1 MPPCRARYPVPVP
14 VHNFA
19 RPRGRVELL
28 EVESDLLADNALGDP
43 GRRTVA
49 VYLPPAYDPRGAPL
63 PLLVDLAAFTSS
75 GLKRLSWTA
84 FGESVPAR
92 LDRLVAAGHMP
103 PVVLAFPDAFTSLGG
118 NQYVDSPATGRW
130 ATFLATELVPFLERN
145 LNLLPG
151 RAHRGIYGKSSG
163 GYGALVQGMTH
174 PETWSAVA
182 CHSGDMGFD
191 WLYRRDLP
199 GVVDALARFDR
210 DPVRFLVHLR
220 TQPRVASS
228 DFHTL
233 MILAMAASYD
243 PDPTAPA
250 HPRLPVDL
258 HTCELD
264 EAAWARWLAHD
275 PLHMVERPEVQAN
288 LRRLSLL
295 FLDCGDRDPYF
306 LHHGARALSRK
317 LTQASIEHVYEEF
330 PDGHSGIDYR
340 LDRSLPLLARAV
352 AP

>member
-1 MPPCRARYPVPVP
+1 MP

-19 RPRGRVELL
+19 RPRGRVELF
-28 EVESDLLADNALGDP
+28 EVDSPLLADNTLGDP
-43 GRRTVA
+43 GRRSVA
-49 VYLPPAYDPRGAPL
+49 VYLPPAYDESDASF

-75 GLKRLSWTA
+75 GLKRLAWSA

-118 NQYVDSPATGRW
+118 NQYVDSPVTGRW
-130 ATFLATELVPFLERN
+130 ATFLATELVPFLEGHLR
-145 LNLLPG
+145 LLPG
-151 RAHRGIYGKSSG
+151 REHRGIYGKSSG
-163 GYGALVQGMTH
+163 GYGALVQAMTH
-174 PETWSAVA
+174 SEVWSAVA

-199 GVVDALARFDR
+199 GVVDALGRHDR
-210 DPVRFLVHLR
+210 DPTRFLAALR
-220 TQPRVASS
+220 EQPRIAGK

-243 PDPTAPA
+243 PDPADPA
-250 HPRLPVDL
+250 RLRLPVDL

-264 EAAWARWLAHD
+264 AAAWSRWLAHD
-275 PLHMVERPEVQAN
+275 PVHMVERPEVVAH

-295 FLDCGDRDPYF
+295 FIDCGDQDPYF

-317 LTQASIEHVYEEF
+317 LDAAGVPHVYEEF